1 MLLIAGCRSAPPT
14 PQEQQA
20 TALKALHSDRL
31 KRSETA
37 GVSALIIDPDGSLD
51 ADGMWI
57 PEPDDKAH
65 ALAYPEQAHIIC
77 DVGAEYCIEMKISFI
92 VIGGFLS
99 VKEPEETLWPI
110 KTWDKRSLLAEYG
123 PFTQFQPG
131 TGEVPEHVL
140 SMVFASDTVTSQTF
154 PHIARAARNLRKRT
168 PTDWQTDGT
177 TWTYLPTTTP
187 YGHDA
192 LQIMQP
198 HFADTRLRVVG
209 FALPSMPCTP
219 RHLPVQIALHCSAP

>member
-1 MLLIAGCRSAPPT
+1 MNLKLSAALTLLLIAGCRSAPPT

-65 ALAYPEQAHIIC
+65 ALAYPEQTHIIC
-77 DVGAEYCIEMKISFI
+77 NVGAEYCIEMKISFI

-99 VKEPEETLWPI
+99 VKGPEETLWPI

-131 TGEVPEHVL
+131 PEKCQKHVL
-140 SMVFASDTVTSQTF
+140 SMVFASDTVTTSD
-154 PHIARAARNLRKRT
+154 I
-168 PTDWQTDGT
+168 PTHSEGCEEFKETNSYRLANGWYNVDISPNNDAIRD
-177 TWTYLPTTTP
+177 TTP
-187 YGHDA
+187 YK
-192 LQIMQP
+192 
-198 HFADTRLRVVG
+198 
-209 FALPSMPCTP
+209 
-219 RHLPVQIALHCSAP
+219 